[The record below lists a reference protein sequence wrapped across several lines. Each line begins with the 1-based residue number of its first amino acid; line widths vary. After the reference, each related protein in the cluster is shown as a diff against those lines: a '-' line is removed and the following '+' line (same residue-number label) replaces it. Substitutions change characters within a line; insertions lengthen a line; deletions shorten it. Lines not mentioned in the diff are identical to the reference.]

1 MSQWVTTITSR
12 ASGDAKNI
20 AHVGSFSHFVFVFV
34 FVLVFVKCNAMT
46 LFVYIYSLLDRIL
59 KLIYMG
65 RLPSWM
71 SLSLSSC
78 LSLCVSLSVSSRG
91 HHWIVRVMSF
101 LKDKEIKLSGC
112 SLRDLWVISEWSLSA
127 LSECAKRVPYVALF
141 MKQWFGTIIV
151 TLVLGWYLGTS
162 SI

>member
-1 MSQWVTTITSR
+1 MHLLWCISPG
-12 ASGDAKNI
+12 ASPLVHLPRCISLGASPPVHHLCCIDFSNASLIHPPSSYLTPLSHIIFKNI
-20 AHVGSFSHFVFVFV
+20 AHVGSFSHFVFVFVFV

-65 RLPSWM
+65 RLSSWM
-71 SLSLSSC
+71 SLSLSSY

-101 LKDKEIKLSGC
+101 RNLYFMWVAMLK
-112 SLRDLWVISEWSLSA
+112 
-127 LSECAKRVPYVALF
+127 
-141 MKQWFGTIIV
+141 
-151 TLVLGWYLGTS
+151 
-162 SI
+162 